1 VYREYYGLKEKP
13 FSLTPDPQ
21 FLYLSEAHRTAIESL
36 LYGIHQREGFM
47 VLTGDIGTGKTTT
60 CRTILGRLDKTVKTA
75 VIFNSFLTEGE
86 LLESILFE
94 FGLPSK
100 GCTKKEQIDRLN
112 HYLIQ
117 SLSRG
122 ENAVLI
128 IDEAQ
133 NLSIPV
139 LEQVRMLSNLE
150 TEKEKMLQ
158 IVLLGQLEL
167 VKKLQS
173 PDLKQLNQRIALR
186 IRLHPLTRTEVENY
200 IHQRL
205 SVAGACGNLTLS
217 KSAFDQ
223 IYRFTGGTPRLI
235 NLLCERVL
243 LAGFVEPT
251 CHFNKGIVKKAE
263 ESLLTEATEAPP
275 FFLERL
281 WKRFTSFRVASFMLL
296 LLFIAL
302 LTLSSQRSASSLR
315 MTKHF
320 AWEKIQALHS
330 WLLGTTLPAFSTI
343 PRDKTFDSNTEETGD
358 TKDSK
363 GFPEERTK

>member
-1 VYREYYGLKEKP
+1 VYREYYGLKERP

-21 FLYLSEAHRTAIESL
+21 FLYLSEGHRTAIESL

-75 VIFNSFLTEGE
+75 VIFNSFLTEGQ
-86 LLESILFE
+86 LLESILSE

-100 GCTKKEQIDRLN
+100 GRAKKEKLDLLN
-112 HYLIQ
+112 RYLIQ

-122 ENAVLI
+122 ENTVLI

-133 NLSIPV
+133 SLSIPV

-150 TEKEKMLQ
+150 TEKEKLLQ

-167 VKKLQS
+167 AKKLQS

-186 IRLHPLTRTEVENY
+186 IRLHPLTRAEVENY

-205 SVAGACGNLTLS
+205 SVAGACGNITLS
-217 KSAFDQ
+217 KSAFTE
-223 IYRFTGGTPRLI
+223 IFRFTGGTPRLI

-251 CHFNKGIVKKAE
+251 CHIDKGIVKKAE
-263 ESLLTEATEAPP
+263 KSLLTEATEAPP
-275 FFLERL
+275 FFLGSL
-281 WKRFTSFRVASFMLL
+281 WKRFASFRVASFMLL
-296 LLFIAL
+296 VLFIAL

-320 AWEKIQALHS
+320 AWEKIQTLHS

-343 PRDKTFDSNTEETGD
+343 PRNKTFDSNTEETED